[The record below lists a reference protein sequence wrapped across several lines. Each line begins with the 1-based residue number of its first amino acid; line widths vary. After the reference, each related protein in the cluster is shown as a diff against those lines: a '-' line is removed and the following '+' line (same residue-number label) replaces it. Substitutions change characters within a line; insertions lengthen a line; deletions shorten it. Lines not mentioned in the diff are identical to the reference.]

1 MNHHI
6 PVGSTY
12 YPSRLSTPKK
22 TGASQP
28 ATKPFDQWLSDSL
41 TAQQSQSSSP
51 KALSFSQH
59 AVQRMRESGIEL
71 QPEDMQRLESG
82 FQKARDKGARESLIL
97 MDNVAYVVSIS
108 NQKVITAMDESRMK
122 ENVFTN
128 IDSAVFV

>member
-6 PVGSTY
+6 RVGSTY
-12 YPSRLSTPKK
+12 YPSRLSTPKQ

-28 ATKPFDQWLSDSL
+28 TTKPFDQWLSDSL
-41 TAQQSQSSSP
+41 TTQQSSSP

-71 QPEDMQRLESG
+71 QPEDMKRLESG

-108 NQKVITAMDESRMK
+108 NHKVITAMDESRMK